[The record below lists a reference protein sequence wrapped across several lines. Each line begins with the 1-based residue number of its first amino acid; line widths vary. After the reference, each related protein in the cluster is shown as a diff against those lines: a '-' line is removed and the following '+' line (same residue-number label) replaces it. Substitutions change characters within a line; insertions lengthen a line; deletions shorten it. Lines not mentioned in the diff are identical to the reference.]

1 MKLTFLQ
8 TSDNKISKSQ
18 QRAYLSMEQARLGST
33 PLFVMP
39 SRLVSDS
46 SELAACRDGHYCD
59 SEVKRTSRVRLTAR
73 QVCEIKNYITNQFK
87 EELHAKTLTNL
98 GTERIEFKCVCKNEI
113 RLIN

>member
-18 QRAYLSMEQARLGST
+18 RRIRYTG
-33 PLFVMP
+33 
-39 SRLVSDS
+39 
-46 SELAACRDGHYCD
+46 AACLGLLNI
-59 SEVKRTSRVRLTAR
+59 SEAR
-73 QVCEIKNYITNQFK
+73 QVCEIKNYITNQIK